1 MANEELISF
10 LTEMKEKLQNEQI
23 SDNEKQII
31 GELYMLCKCKEEFAM
46 MKDDLEDKDII
57 KFLVLGWYFYCIL
70 QTKKNLDEQL

>member
-46 MKDDLEDKDII
+46 M
-57 KFLVLGWYFYCIL
+57 
-70 QTKKNLDEQL
+70 